1 MKKNFD
7 RALLAD
13 VAEQL
18 INHLRNRN
26 DVQNID
32 LMNLSGFCRNCLSK
46 WYVSAA
52 EKKKIHAYMV
62 KKGDNPKDAQ
72 NSLDKVYDFIKK
84 ITNNP
89 VLKAIG
95 NKPGSTKP
103 YCHIDDLTQALILL
117 AMNKKVNGEYNVV
130 PDDQINIEQVAKA
143 VMSGL
148 EEYRVIE
155 WL

>member
-18 INHLRNRN
+18 INHLRNRT

-52 EKKKIHAYMV
+52 EKKKISISYDEARELIYGMPYDEW
-62 KKGDNPKDAQ
+62 KNKFQTEITSEQKEKFDSNKD
-72 NSLDKVYDFIKK
+72 
-84 ITNNP
+84 
-89 VLKAIG
+89 
-95 NKPGSTKP
+95 
-103 YCHIDDLTQALILL
+103 
-117 AMNKKVNGEYNVV
+117 
-130 PDDQINIEQVAKA
+130 
-143 VMSGL
+143 
-148 EEYRVIE
+148 
-155 WL
+155 

>member
-52 EKKKIHAYMV
+52 EKKKISISYDEARNIIYGMPYDEWKSKYQKEATKEQMEKFNS
-62 KKGDNPKDAQ
+62 KK
-72 NSLDKVYDFIKK
+72 
-84 ITNNP
+84 
-89 VLKAIG
+89 
-95 NKPGSTKP
+95 
-103 YCHIDDLTQALILL
+103 
-117 AMNKKVNGEYNVV
+117 
-130 PDDQINIEQVAKA
+130 
-143 VMSGL
+143 
-148 EEYRVIE
+148 
-155 WL
+155 